1 MGWSPCVHF
10 QIAVNVVAKIN
21 ATLGLVAEKCP
32 QQQRKGPYEPE
43 TWETAAYGAPTPVP
57 PAALK
62 MPSRLGVM
70 RDVQYSPTEADPPI
84 SIALTL

>member
-1 MGWSPCVHF
+1 MGDGAISCSFPSLRLVRSF
-10 QIAVNVVAKIN
+10 PVL
-21 ATLGLVAEKCP
+21 LGAFLGDKSKC
-32 QQQRKGPYEPE
+32 RI
-43 TWETAAYGAPTPVP
+43 WHHRPTPVP